1 MLAVPYFARNFSTT
15 SLTVGGSVIGLT
27 LTVISIP
34 LAEIVMVGFRKIF
47 LYQLL
52 ADPFTGSRYS
62 VSPSST
68 NHTGKEIFRP
78 EFRPVTVISSSSVEA
93 SACLISAIA
102 MRSSFLTSTFRYCSA
117 RAVSVC
123 PQRVA
128 RTQQGY
134 ARSSCWTMIQCTVNS
149 STNLLHPCA
158 HTDSG
163 TREVGGRSDT
173 DPTAPACTVRREAAA
188 WQCEPQNPGDRLHV
202 RPA

>member
-1 MLAVPYFARNFSTT
+1 MFAVPYFARNFSTT

-62 VSPSST
+62 VSLSST

-78 EFRPVTVISSSSVEA
+78 EFRPVTAISSSSVEA

-102 MRSSFLTSTFRYCSA
+102 MRSSFLTYTPVQPGQFPCVLRESRGLRKDT
-117 RAVSVC
+117 
-123 PQRVA
+123 PTTRV
-128 RTQQGY
+128 G
-134 ARSSCWTMIQCTVNS
+134 
-149 STNLLHPCA
+149 P
-158 HTDSG
+158 
-163 TREVGGRSDT
+163 
-173 DPTAPACTVRREAAA
+173 
-188 WQCEPQNPGDRLHV
+188 
-202 RPA
+202 